1 MNRYSYRSDESLS
14 GAKTYVKPESGTDT
28 TKPEKSRED
37 YADGKP
43 QRDRVLPLPSG
54 HPEGRDEKRPGPPVF
69 NTPSDSKDNSSN
81 YSKPRSENAV
91 SPKPMGKPLHQSPRT
106 TGVPGDQY
114 GHPYIDQG
122 TMLNQR
128 RTMTAYLLS
137 DEEEMEK
144 EAKIE
149 WRPPRRKDR
158 QHKQRG
164 QARRDAKRYYQKNRF
179 KIKRNVRQYQRKNKV
194 RLKMYYKQRRKHP
207 EKYQRLKTRRA
218 CMQANKLQ
226 MLLMLLAG
234 LRSAHLSHWTTHW
247 QVKGMPYYGDHL
259 LMDKLYNSLPE
270 EIDTLAEK
278 IVAEFGGEAV
288 DLNAQMAE
296 MSMQVKAISE
306 ASTDPLH
313 RALCV
318 EEFLQ
323 DLFEVVYDELE
334 GQMSLGMDDF
344 IMATANDH
352 ETNLYL
358 LKQRFR

>member
-1 MNRYSYRSDESLS
+1 MINRYSYRSDESLS
-14 GAKTYVKPESGTDT
+14 GVKTWVKPESGRDT

-54 HPEGRDEKRPGPPVF
+54 HPEGRDEQRVGPPVY
-69 NTPSDSKDNSSN
+69 NAPSDSMDNSSN
-81 YSKPRSENAV
+81 YSVPRSQNAI

-122 TMLNQR
+122 TLLNQR
-128 RTMTAYLLS
+128 RTMTA
-137 DEEEMEK
+137 EEGK
-144 EAKIE
+144 EARIE
-149 WRPPRRKDR
+149 WRPPRRQDR

-164 QARRDAKRYYQKNRF
+164 QARRDARRYYQKNRF
-179 KIKRNVRQYQRKNKV
+179 RIKRKVREYQRKNRP
-194 RLKMYYKQRRKHP
+194 RLKMYYEQRRKHP
-207 EKYQRLKTRRA
+207 EKYRRLKTRRA
-218 CMQANKLQ
+218 SMQDKLS
-226 MLLMLLAG
+226 LLLVLLAG
-234 LRSAHLSHWTTHW
+234 LRSAHLSHWTSHW
-247 QVKGMPYYGDHL
+247 QVKGQPYYGDHL

-278 IVAEFGGEAV
+278 IVAEFGAEAV
-288 DLNAQMAE
+288 EMTAQMAE
-296 MSMQVKAISE
+296 MSLQIQAISE
-306 ASTDPLH
+306 ASKSPLH

-323 DLFEVVYDELE
+323 DLFEYVYDELE
-334 GQMSLGMDDF
+334 GQMSLGLDDF
-344 IMATANDH
+344 IMSIANDH